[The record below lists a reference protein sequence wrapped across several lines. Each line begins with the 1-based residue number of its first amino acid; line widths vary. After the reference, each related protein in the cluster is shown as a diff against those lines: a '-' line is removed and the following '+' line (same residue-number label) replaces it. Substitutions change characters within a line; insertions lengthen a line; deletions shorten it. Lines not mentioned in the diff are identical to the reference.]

1 MACQG
6 FLTRLLA
13 ACQGSRHSHRQRGG
27 RGSEAV
33 PGVSV
38 LGRGPAPP
46 RAEQC
51 GGLLGPI
58 LLQHPQRTAGTP
70 QVLPLCEP
78 CWLSSSCWAWL
89 CVKGW
94 FWSYWSVLG
103 GWSCLWRTAAQLDS
117 AQPGGCSAQA
127 EWSGYNW
134 DPQSISPTLSGKK
147 NESHGISVDHT
158 RAGS

>member
-103 GWSCLWRTAAQLDS
+103 AGAASGGQ
-117 AQPGGCSAQA
+117 QPSWTVPSLVAAVPRQ
-127 EWSGYNW
+127 SGVATIGT
-134 DPQSISPTLSGKK
+134 PKASPLL
-147 NESHGISVDHT
+147 
-158 RAGS
+158 